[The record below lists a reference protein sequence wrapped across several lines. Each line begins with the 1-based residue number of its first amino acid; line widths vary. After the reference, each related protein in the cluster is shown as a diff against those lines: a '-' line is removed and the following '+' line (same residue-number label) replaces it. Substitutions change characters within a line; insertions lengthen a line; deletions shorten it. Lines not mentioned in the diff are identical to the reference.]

1 MCMTR
6 LRQRGFT
13 LIELIIFI
21 VVVAAG
27 LAGIL
32 SVMNSVVKSSADP
45 MVRKQAMA
53 LADSILEEILLKS
66 YCDPDTVIV
75 NPPNPPAC
83 GANTVE
89 SGRDTYDDVDD
100 FKDISEV
107 ISATGPI
114 FLNMPEGLYGYRIR
128 IALEVPPAAAAKL
141 GTLDAKRVTV
151 TVSRGPESISLT
163 GYRTNY

>member
-6 LRQRGFT
+6 PTLRQGQHGFT

-21 VVVAAG
+21 VVVSAG

-32 SVMNSVVKSSADP
+32 SVMNTVVKSSADP

-66 YCDPDTVIV
+66 YCDPDTVDTSTS
-75 NPPNPPAC
+75 PATC

-89 SGRDTYDDVDD
+89 SGRNTYDDVDD
-100 FKDISEV
+100 YNRLTQTAFTDLPTELSGYV
-107 ISATGPI
+107 ISITVA
-114 FLNMPEGLYGYRIR
+114 
-128 IALEVPPAAAAKL
+128 APASLSGVTMK
-141 GTLDAKRVTV
+141 KVTV
-151 TVSRGPESISLT
+151 TISRGSESISMS
-163 GYRTNY
+163 GYRANY